1 MVSQTFCRKLFQITQ
16 VKFNS
21 FYPFYSVH
29 FFKKNPSLSYYF
41 LSSDFVQDTFFL
53 VKMTNVIVV
62 TRLSLCVLFFSAMY
76 ILPQIFARC
85 FLAKARFH
93 KILAKTGYFL
103 VLMVNFPRNI
113 HFTLNF
119 GFSIF
124 LGDLQN
130 FYGWRSIPPPAAKY
144 IQTHVFEC
152 FSPKWRRNNFL
163 AINPGQWKAALF
175 VAEGNNPSR

>member
-29 FFKKNPSLSYYF
+29 FFLKKDSLSLLLF
-41 LSSDFVQDTFFL
+41 PLFRCCFQDAFFFGQDDKRDCGHPIKS
-53 VKMTNVIVV
+53 V
-62 TRLSLCVLFFSAMY
+62 RSFFSAMY

-113 HFTLNF
+113 HFTLNV

-124 LGDLQN
+124 LGD
-130 FYGWRSIPPPAAKY
+130 
-144 IQTHVFEC
+144 
-152 FSPKWRRNNFL
+152 
-163 AINPGQWKAALF
+163 
-175 VAEGNNPSR
+175 